1 MGPSLRLGEKSRPTP
16 SAFMMNAPNCPGG
29 ESALKSGTSPTH
41 FSPFQAMPGRVGS
54 QGLPWASAEQRLYMT
69 RRLAGQLNVHSGYLP
84 RPLGSALF
92 RRCVRLPASVY
103 MPMCSQSP
111 ESVEPS
117 ARRSRNFPTCW
128 PALSTMV
135 FGSFSS
141 LRSSMAQPL
150 ISLQTSTCE
159 GLDRFEYHQFRFRTG
174 SGNFPPSFL

>member
-1 MGPSLRLGEKSRPTP
+1 
-16 SAFMMNAPNCPGG
+16 
-29 ESALKSGTSPTH
+29 
-41 FSPFQAMPGRVGS
+41 
-54 QGLPWASAEQRLYMT
+54 MT

-150 ISLQTSTCE
+150 ISLQSSTCE
-159 GLDRFEYHQFRFRTG
+159 GLDGFEYNHFSLETAATALLEFGPLFTGFIPKLKKPSILPLYIWSKMKAQLQF
-174 SGNFPPSFL
+174 S